1 MSRQPVEIGEEL
13 SGVFDAEGWERGE
26 VREREEWNCGIKWNK
41 IAHGGQIQ
49 QIHEPRVES
58 IIIMDERKKT
68 FFFILTRKFYILY
81 FPMLLK
87 HKYTQHETGCWF
99 FKITIY
105 VFVKCFPFCL
115 SLNDFFTGKFISRV
129 FFCFFEFF
137 HAFLDEMRENLFSC
151 FSWTTQQKNE
161 VGTE

>member
-68 FFFILTRKFYILY
+68 FFSSWLENFIFYIFLCY
-81 FPMLLK
+81 SSTSTHSMK
-87 HKYTQHETGCWF
+87 QD
-99 FKITIY
+99 
-105 VFVKCFPFCL
+105 V
-115 SLNDFFTGKFISRV
+115 DFSK
-129 FFCFFEFF
+129 
-137 HAFLDEMRENLFSC
+137 
-151 FSWTTQQKNE
+151 
-161 VGTE
+161 